1 MDQQT
6 ERTDTRFVTRGIGR
20 EIFAVPVGSARG
32 ISGPWKRSRVPEA
45 TVFPGEFGHAATS

>member
-32 ISGPWKRSRVPEA
+32 ISGPWKRSHVPEA
-45 TVFPGEFGHAATS
+45 TAFPGEFGHAATS